1 MNDLKQEIRF
11 CRSRDGT
18 RIAHARTGRGPVLV
32 RVPGWVSHL
41 EYEPL
46 SPIARHWIAALSARN
61 TLCRYDQRGCGL
73 SDRAPVHLSF
83 EGWIEDLEA
92 VVDACGA
99 EQVALLGT
107 LNGAAV
113 AIAYAARHPTR
124 VSKMVLLG
132 AFARGRLRRNPDAR
146 EQEEARIMLEL
157 AEVGWARE
165 DASFRLCFTVQF
177 MPSADL
183 AHWQCFDV
191 VLRAATSASTAVQIM
206 RQLYEVDVSTLC
218 AAICCPTLVFHARG
232 DLRVPFEQGRLLAA
246 AIAEARFVPLETDN
260 HLLLEHE
267 PAWRAFVQE
276 TQAFLHAS
284 LPAERPV
291 RDHAAAEQLT
301 AREREVL
308 ELVAVGLANVQIAAR
323 LGLCEKTVRN
333 HLTSIFAKMAVS
345 TRAQAI
351 VCAREAGMG
360 LQLSAMGGSARLLTQ
375 QRVLPDSLRPLGK

>member
-11 CRSRDGT
+11 CTSRDGT
-18 RIAHARTGRGPVLV
+18 RIAYARTGRGRLLV

-41 EYEPL
+41 EHEPL
-46 SPIARHWIAALSARN
+46 SPIARHWIAALSARH

-83 EGWIEDLEA
+83 EGWVEDLEA
-92 VVDACGA
+92 VIDACGA

-113 AIAYAARHPTR
+113 AIAYAARHPAR

-132 AFARGRLRRNPDAR
+132 AFARGRLRRTPDAQ

-157 AEVGWARE
+157 AELGWARE

-177 MPSADL
+177 MPSGDL
-183 AHWQCFDV
+183 AHWRCFDA
-191 VLRAATSASTAVQIM
+191 VLRAATSPSTAVQIM
-206 RQLYEVDVSTLC
+206 RQLYAVDVSTVC
-218 AAICCPTLVFHARG
+218 AALRCPTLVFHARG

-246 AIAEARFVPLETDN
+246 AIAGARFVPLDTDN

-276 TQAFLHAS
+276 TRTFLDEP
-284 LPAERPV
+284 LPAERAI
-291 RDHAAAEQLT
+291 RDHAAAEPLT

-308 ELVAVGLANVQIAAR
+308 ELVAVGLANVQIATR

-333 HLTSIFAKMAVS
+333 HLTSIFAKMDVS
-345 TRAQAI
+345 SRAQAI
-351 VCAREAGMG
+351 VRAREAGMG
-360 LQLSAMGGSARLLTQ
+360 LQLAAMSDSARFLPKHE
-375 QRVLPDSLRPLGK
+375 VLPGSFRAFGK